1 MGRSVLA
8 CSCTFVRGGG
18 GDFCVGWVGKGI
30 DMTGAFGATGLDTPG
45 LDFDLWS
52 FEQRIW

>member
-30 DMTGAFGATGLDTPG
+30 GMTGAFGATGLDTPG